1 MNQIFHIISSF
12 SQEEQQKFELFLT
25 RRNKRKDTKNI
36 QLFKLLKQQESSTE
50 LICNVLY
57 GKQNRAALYTLKQRL
72 HESLIDFIA
81 MNKIQ
86 GENSIDM
93 LLIKY
98 IMVARDFLF
107 QQNYNEA
114 YKLLNKAKVLAKD
127 YELFPIL
134 NEIYHTKIQYAHLH
148 PKTDLNKIILEFKS
162 NQKSYFLEEELN
174 IIYAKIRNNLILI
187 PSEKGAVSDFESF
200 IYSIFKEHDINI
212 DDSLSFKS
220 LYQLISIVNISAFI
234 HKNYLKVEPFL
245 IKTYSLLVSKKRKE
259 KQLFYHIRVLY
270 LIANTL
276 FRNKKFK
283 ESLNYLESMLSLMHE
298 NNKKYFKLFTLNHLL
313 LLSLNKNYMNQQEEA
328 IKLLEDTIRKKHT
341 DQKSLLE
348 IQLSLLMFYFQSSE
362 FDKAIKLLYKL
373 NHSDQWYND
382 KVGVEWVIK
391 KNLFEILLHLELEN
405 LNLFESR
412 LLSFKRK
419 YYPYL
424 KEINQDRV
432 IEYLRLVEVYYKD
445 PSIVTTTKFHDLVES
460 SFEFIGPKQEDIFVM
475 SFYAWLKSKMQQ
487 SPVFEVTLELVKQ
500 AQHSSI

>member
-1 MNQIFHIISSF
+1 MNQISHIISSF
-12 SQEEQQKFELFLT
+12 SPEESLKFESFLQ
-25 RRNKRKDTKNI
+25 RRNKRKDAKNI
-36 QLFKLLKQQESSTE
+36 QLFKLLKQGELSTE
-50 LICNVLY
+50 LICNTLY

-98 IMVARDFLF
+98 IMVSRDFLF
-107 QQNYNEA
+107 QQHYNEA
-114 YKLLNKAKVLAKD
+114 YKLLNKAEVLAKD
-127 YELFPIL
+127 YELFSIL

-148 PKTDLNKIILEFKS
+148 PKTDLAKTIVEFKA

-187 PSEKGAVSDFESF
+187 PNERGSILDFESF
-200 IYSIFKEHDINI
+200 IQSIFEEHDINI
-212 DDSLSFKS
+212 NDSLSFKS
-220 LYQLISIVNISAFI
+220 LYQLISIVNLSAFI

-245 IKTYSLLVSKKRKE
+245 IKTYSILSSKKGKE

-276 FRNKKFK
+276 FRNKKFE
-283 ESLNYLESMLSLMHE
+283 ESLEYLESMLILMKSS
-298 NNKKYFKLFTLNHLL
+298 NKKYYKLFYLNHLL
-313 LLSLNKNYMNQQEEA
+313 LYVLNKNYMNKQEEA
-328 IKLLEDTIRKKHT
+328 ITLLEETVRKKHN

-348 IQLSLLMFYFQSSE
+348 IQLSLLMFYFQSNT
-362 FDKAIKLLYKL
+362 FDKAMKLLNQL
-373 NHSDQWYND
+373 NHSDQWYTD
-382 KVGVEWVIK
+382 KVGIEWLIK
-391 KNLFEILLHLELEN
+391 KKLFEILLHLELEN

-419 YYPYL
+419 YYSYL
-424 KEINQDRV
+424 KEIHQERV
-432 IEYLRLVEVYYKD
+432 IDYLKLVELYYKD
-445 PSIVTTTKFHDLVES
+445 PSIVTTTKFHDLVET
-460 SFEFIGPKQEDIFVM
+460 SFEFVGPKQEDIFVM

-487 SPVFEVTLELVKQ
+487 LPVFEVTLNLIEQ
-500 AQHSSI
+500 AQNSST

>member
-1 MNQIFHIISSF
+1 MNQITHIISSF
-12 SQEEQQKFELFLT
+12 SQEEQQKFELYLA
-25 RRNKRKDTKNI
+25 RRNKRRDTKNI
-36 QLFKLLKQQESSTE
+36 QLFKLLKQQESSTA
-50 LICNVLY
+50 LICNTLY

-107 QQNYNEA
+107 QQNYGEA
-114 YKLLNKAKVLAKD
+114 YKLLNKAELLARD
-127 YELFPIL
+127 YELFSIL

-148 PKTDLNKIILEFKS
+148 PKTDLNKTIKEFKS
-162 NQKSYFLEEELN
+162 NQKNYFLEEELN

-187 PSEKGAVSDFESF
+187 PNDKGSISNFESF
-200 IYSIFKEHDINI
+200 INSIFKEHHINI

-245 IKTYSLLVSKKRKE
+245 IKTYGIITSKKGKE

-276 FRNKKFK
+276 FRNKKFE
-283 ESLNYLESMLSLMHE
+283 ESLNYLKYMLVLMND
-298 NNKKYFKLFTLNHLL
+298 NNKKYFKLFYLNYLL
-313 LLSLNKNYMNQQEEA
+313 LFALNKNYRNEQNEA
-328 IKLLEDTIRKKHT
+328 ISLLEDAILKKHV

-348 IQLSLLMFYFQSSE
+348 IQLSLLMFYFQSNQ
-362 FDKAIKLLYKL
+362 FGKAIKLLHKL
-373 NHSDQWYND
+373 NHSDKWYID
-382 KVGVEWVIK
+382 KVGIEWVIK

-419 YYPYL
+419 YYTYI
-424 KEINQDRV
+424 KKINQERV
-432 IEYLRLVEVYYKD
+432 IEYLKLVEQYYKD
-445 PSIVTTTKFHDLVES
+445 PSIITTTQFNDLVES
-460 SFEFIGPKQEDIFVM
+460 SFEFVGAQQEDIFVM
-475 SFYAWLKSKMQQ
+475 SFYAWLKSKMEQ
-487 SPVFEVTLELVKQ
+487 SPIFEVTLELVKK
-500 AQHSSI
+500 AQGKSK